1 MIPKELREYA
11 QWVHIRERDKA
22 PLQKNGHLAKVSN
35 PNHWHAYND
44 FQKVDS
50 KGFVLTKSD
59 PYTIID
65 LDDPEKNNHIK
76 RTHKQIRKIK
86 KRQAEIIDLFD
97 SYTELSRS
105 GKGYHIIVKGKLKK
119 NFKRDWIEAY
129 SSKHYFFLTGNTIN
143 NAVDINERQNALD
156 IIYKEFVKETIKV
169 EKVKSEKKSN
179 SKIIERLSAIEK
191 FRNLFFDGA
200 WEEEGYPSQ
209 SEADQALFQLFAM
222 ETSDD
227 DQIKELFLQSALGQ
241 RKKAKRPG
249 YLDYSIEKCDFS
261 ESVDTTS
268 IIIDTQKI
276 LGQKKSIEQDLLP
289 PDKESLVYRIADY
302 IYHTSFIPMRE
313 SAISAALGFCA
324 GVYGRN
330 YLVSKDRHL
339 NLYLLL
345 LADTGAGKGGL
356 ISGVQRLLDGITENG
371 ENYLAFN
378 NRLRLKVHLA
388 SGPAFVKDVAEDEA
402 GDMAWP
408 CRAFFFSEFSD
419 CLKRWLNTPQDSM
432 GQYVKDLYDNSVFR
446 GWSYSDRL
454 KNVSPIKRP
463 AVSIIGEMTPH
474 AYFENVNSRTLDNGM
489 TPRFLHVVHDAP
501 RVAYINPN
509 HNEPPGK
516 GLCSD
521 IIDVFEDHLT
531 YVKNNKNKV
540 PFIDLEYTKSA
551 DALAYDFYVRQVEK
565 TNSKNQ
571 IVKTLWNRAHL
582 NVHKLAAL
590 ASLGVRDESIITID
604 QVQWAI
610 KRVTDSIEYMI
621 NTLSKDTYSTGPNAG
636 RCLLEKLFVEH
647 AKEKNGVTYVRKR
660 DVSRYARTKIAFENN
675 FTKKFD
681 NIAFDREIAGLLS
694 EGFCTKLRPQDCREI
709 GIRAVGEVYRLRIK
723 KK

>member
-1 MIPKELREYA
+1 MIPKELREYT
-11 QWVHIRERDKA
+11 QWVHVRERDKA
-22 PLQKNGHLAKVSN
+22 PLQKNGRLAQVTN
-35 PNHWHAYND
+35 PNHWHMYND
-44 FQKVDS
+44 FRKKDQ
-50 KGFVLTKSD
+50 KGFVLTQSD

-65 LDDPEKNNHIK
+65 LDDPEKKKK
-76 RTHKQIRKIK
+76 RSLKQVKKIRK
-86 KRQAEIIDLFD
+86 QQVEIIKTFN
-97 SYTELSRS
+97 SYTEVSNS
-105 GKGYHIIVKGKLKK
+105 GKGYHIIVKGKIEK

-129 SSKHYFFLTGNTIN
+129 SSKHYFLLTGNILENLTNIHK
-143 NAVDINERQNALD
+143 RQELLD
-156 IIYKEFVKETIKV
+156 KLYKEFVPDTNHKDSKV
-169 EKVKSEKKSN
+169 TSEKKSDD
-179 SKIIERLSAIEK
+179 KIIEKLSTIEK
-191 FRNLFFDGA
+191 FRSLFFDGT
-200 WEEEGYPSQ
+200 WEDEGYPSQ

-222 ETSDD
+222 ETSDE

-261 ESVDTTS
+261 ESIDTTS
-268 IIIDTQKI
+268 VVIDTQKI
-276 LGQKKSIEQDLLP
+276 LGKKETIERNLLP

-313 SAISAALGFCA
+313 SAIAAALGFCA

-509 HNEPPGK
+509 HNEPPGN

-531 YVKNNKNKV
+531 HVKNNKDKV
-540 PFIDLEYTKSA
+540 PFINLEYTKSA
-551 DALAYDFYVRQVEK
+551 DELTYDFYVKQVEK

-590 ASLGVRDESIITID
+590 ASLGVRDESIITVD

-610 KRVTDSIEYMI
+610 ERVTDSIDYMI

-660 DVSRYARTKIAFENN
+660 DVSRYARAKIAFENN

-709 GIRAVGEVYRLRIK
+709 GIRAVGEVYRLRLK